1 MTRIIAGRFGGRR
14 LEVPKGDG
22 TRPTTDRVRESLF
35 SSLESELG
43 GFDGLWVLDLFA
55 GSGALG
61 LEAISRGAAGGVF
74 VDSDARAVSAIKKN
88 VRELGITTAR
98 VVKGSAGGF
107 ATRPHDG
114 PIDLVLIDPPYAVTT
129 DAVTSLVR
137 RIAVDIAPG
146 ALFVVERSTRDP
158 FTWPDEVEAVRSRKY
173 GETTLWYGR
182 AGERAGGPLVES
194 PA

>member
-61 LEAISRGAAGGVF
+61 LEAISRGAAGGIF
-74 VDSDARAVSAIKKN
+74 VDSDARAVSVIRRN
-88 VRELGITTAR
+88 VRELGVTTAR

-107 ATRPHDG
+107 ATHPHDV
-114 PIDLVLIDPPYAVTT
+114 PIDVVFIDPPYAVTT
-129 DAVTSLVR
+129 ESVTSLVR
-137 RIAVDIAPG
+137 RISVEIAPD

-158 FTWPDEVEAVRSRKY
+158 FSWPDEVEAVRSKKY
-173 GETTLWYGR
+173 GETTLWFATAR
-182 AGERAGGPLVES
+182 
-194 PA
+194 